1 MSLSLAIL
9 LLALASVVVTVAGTR
24 LTQVGDQLA
33 DLTGL
38 GEAVVGALLLGITT
52 SLPGIITTVYA
63 AWTQHPELAVSNAIG
78 GIAAQTFFLAIADIV
93 YRRTNLEH
101 AAASFANLMQGV
113 LLMGLLAMIL
123 VGSSGPDLSFFH
135 IHPLSL
141 LMIFAYLAGSRLI
154 SQASRNPMW
163 SPKITQDTVEDI
175 PDDKDQTNLT
185 LRGVAVRFALLALLV
200 AGAGYTL
207 AKAGIA
213 IAEQSGLSEGMV
225 GSLFTAISSSLPELV
240 VSVAAVRRGAL
251 TLAVGNIIGGNT
263 FDVIFVS
270 LADLSY
276 FEGSIFHAITDEQL
290 FTVALT
296 LLMTAVLLLGLLHRE
311 KRGFGN
317 IGWESLSLILLYLGG
332 NAFIYLA

>member
-270 LADLSY
+270 LADISY
-276 FEGSIFHAITDEQL
+276 FEGSIFHAITDEQV
-290 FTVALT
+290 FAVALT
-296 LLMTAVLLLGLLHRE
+296 LLMAAVLLLGLLHRE